1 MNFDLDEN
9 DHRILKSIFEYS
21 DFDGDGLI
29 SKNDLKISSGIQDEN
44 DVESIFGTLKESA
57 GEAEYEEFI
66 TYDEFC
72 KGIMDFPFIIDKFK
86 QEYQNNLRVPDIP
99 EENLSQALDGDDPNE
114 LGFLP
119 GQLKAAIILY
129 NKALKVE
136 LSDFNTVNREDLLED
151 LRLVLEKLRNKCRQ
165 ENNPAE
171 VINGSIELYLL
182 VRDLSRYH
190 EEVVSDL
197 KADLSDREYVI
208 KSLNSKI
215 EKLLVDKENIL
226 EQLSTLEEK
235 NNKKTNAHIEVLEEK
250 KALQQRL
257 VDAQDQEV
265 NYHEYL
271 SQIENT
277 ILSKEKKIS
286 HLTKQLRQLTSFK
299 TLQEMRSTIG
309 RTTEDMKNQKKA
321 QLKYRQSVPLTLGSP
336 ARSLKPPS
344 NHDIKVQII
353 TEQLKQ
359 KKDEVLNKNIEVE
372 VLQDNLRKYSEELLK
387 LKEENHELH
396 ERLRLLRFQINNK
409 SSDERDSGIFPSL
422 YEEFMLVRDESSDM
436 SGKKLEKTFENEKN
450 SDTTKEHK
458 QKTKTSVFS
467 MQTSSIYSKPNEK
480 DRLCCVCI

>member
-99 EENLSQALDGDDPNE
+99 EENLSQNYDGDDPNE

-226 EQLSTLEEK
+226 E
-235 NNKKTNAHIEVLEEK
+235 
-250 KALQQRL
+250 
-257 VDAQDQEV
+257 D
-265 NYHEYL
+265 
-271 SQIENT
+271 
-277 ILSKEKKIS
+277 
-286 HLTKQLRQLTSFK
+286 
-299 TLQEMRSTIG
+299 
-309 RTTEDMKNQKKA
+309 
-321 QLKYRQSVPLTLGSP
+321 
-336 ARSLKPPS
+336 
-344 NHDIKVQII
+344 
-353 TEQLKQ
+353 
-359 KKDEVLNKNIEVE
+359 
-372 VLQDNLRKYSEELLK
+372 
-387 LKEENHELH
+387 
-396 ERLRLLRFQINNK
+396 
-409 SSDERDSGIFPSL
+409 
-422 YEEFMLVRDESSDM
+422 
-436 SGKKLEKTFENEKN
+436 
-450 SDTTKEHK
+450 
-458 QKTKTSVFS
+458 
-467 MQTSSIYSKPNEK
+467 SSI
-480 DRLCCVCI
+480 